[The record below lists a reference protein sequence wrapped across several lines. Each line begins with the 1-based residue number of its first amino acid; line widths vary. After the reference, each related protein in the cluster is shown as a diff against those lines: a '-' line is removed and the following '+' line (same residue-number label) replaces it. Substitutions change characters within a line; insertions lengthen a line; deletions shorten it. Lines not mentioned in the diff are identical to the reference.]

1 MIMRLIQGFCM
12 ALADSVPGVSGGT
25 IAFLLGF
32 YDRFIG
38 SLDDII
44 SGTKEEK
51 KEAVKF
57 LIKIGIGWVIGFCMA
72 ILFITAVFEDNIY
85 EISSLFIGFILFA
98 IPIIVREEKDCLKG
112 KYLNMIFIV
121 FGGALVAGITYF
133 SGSTILADGVDLSA
147 GKFGFG
153 VGILLFI
160 AGMVAISAMVLPGI
174 SGSTILMVFG
184 LYIPV
189 TTAIKDILHLKFEY
203 IPAVAIFGIG
213 IVIGI
218 LLVVKLI
225 KKLLNSFRSQTVYFI
240 IGMMI
245 GSFYSIAMGPT
256 TLKSSEGV
264 SKGLKMLTLDSFSI
278 WFFLTGGVII
288 LGLQYLKYIME
299 KKSHVQK

>member
-133 SGSTILADGVDLSA
+133 
-147 GKFGFG
+147 
-153 VGILLFI
+153 
-160 AGMVAISAMVLPGI
+160 
-174 SGSTILMVFG
+174 
-184 LYIPV
+184 
-189 TTAIKDILHLKFEY
+189 
-203 IPAVAIFGIG
+203 PAVPFW
-213 IVIGI
+213 
-218 LLVVKLI
+218 
-225 KKLLNSFRSQTVYFI
+225 QT
-240 IGMMI
+240 
-245 GSFYSIAMGPT
+245 
-256 TLKSSEGV
+256 E
-264 SKGLKMLTLDSFSI
+264 
-278 WFFLTGGVII
+278 
-288 LGLQYLKYIME
+288 
-299 KKSHVQK
+299 

>member
-1 MIMRLIQGFCM
+1 MEYSGLFSYRSRFKQAFGY
-12 ALADSVPGVSGGT
+12 VPD
-25 IAFLLGF
+25 IFPDMCQILK
-32 YDRFIG
+32 
-38 SLDDII
+38 SL
-44 SGTKEEK
+44 KN
-51 KEAVKF
+51 ANAYR
-57 LIKIGIGWVIGFCMA
+57 IKYVNGKVETE
-72 ILFITAVFEDNIY
+72 ILNEDNIY

-299 KKSHVQK
+299 KKSQVQK

>member
-32 YDRFIG
+32 YDKFIG

-72 ILFITAVFEDNIY
+72 ILFITTVFEDNIY

-121 FGGALVAGITYF
+121 LGGALVAGITYF
-133 SGSTILADGVDLSA
+133 SGSTILADGVNLSA

-203 IPAVAIFGIG
+203 IPAVAIFGVG
-213 IVIGI
+213 IIIGI
-218 LLVVKLI
+218 LMVVKLI
-225 KKLLNSFRSQTVYFI
+225 KKLLDSFRSQTVYFI

-264 SKGLKMLTLDSFSI
+264 NKGLKMLTWDSFSI
-278 WFFLTGGVII
+278 WFFLIGGVII

-299 KKSHVQK
+299 KKSQVQK

>member
-1 MIMRLIQGFCM
+1 M

-32 YDRFIG
+32 YDKFIG

-72 ILFITAVFEDNIY
+72 ILFITTVFEDNIY

-121 FGGALVAGITYF
+121 LGGALVAGITYF
-133 SGSTILADGVDLSA
+133 SGSTILADGVNLSA

-203 IPAVAIFGIG
+203 IPAVAIFGVG
-213 IVIGI
+213 IIIGI
-218 LLVVKLI
+218 LMVVKLI
-225 KKLLNSFRSQTVYFI
+225 KKLLDSFRSQTVYFI

-264 SKGLKMLTLDSFSI
+264 NKGLKMLTWDSFSI
-278 WFFLTGGVII
+278 WFFLIGGVII

-299 KKSHVQK
+299 KKSQVQK

>member
-1 MIMRLIQGFCM
+1 
-12 ALADSVPGVSGGT
+12 
-25 IAFLLGF
+25 
-32 YDRFIG
+32 
-38 SLDDII
+38 
-44 SGTKEEK
+44 
-51 KEAVKF
+51 
-57 LIKIGIGWVIGFCMA
+57 
-72 ILFITAVFEDNIY
+72 
-85 EISSLFIGFILFA
+85 
-98 IPIIVREEKDCLKG
+98 
-112 KYLNMIFIV
+112 
-121 FGGALVAGITYF
+121 
-133 SGSTILADGVDLSA
+133 
-147 GKFGFG
+147 
-153 VGILLFI
+153 
-160 AGMVAISAMVLPGI
+160 
-174 SGSTILMVFG
+174 MVFG

-299 KKSHVQK
+299 KKSQVQK

>member
-1 MIMRLIQGFCM
+1 
-12 ALADSVPGVSGGT
+12 
-25 IAFLLGF
+25 
-32 YDRFIG
+32 
-38 SLDDII
+38 
-44 SGTKEEK
+44 
-51 KEAVKF
+51 
-57 LIKIGIGWVIGFCMA
+57 
-72 ILFITAVFEDNIY
+72 
-85 EISSLFIGFILFA
+85 
-98 IPIIVREEKDCLKG
+98 
-112 KYLNMIFIV
+112 
-121 FGGALVAGITYF
+121 
-133 SGSTILADGVDLSA
+133 
-147 GKFGFG
+147 
-153 VGILLFI
+153 
-160 AGMVAISAMVLPGI
+160 MVAISAMVLPGI

-299 KKSHVQK
+299 KKSQVQK